1 MRQTSDCDGAKGK
14 SKSAGDVVIAQLTV
28 PTGKAYSAT
37 VNCQGHTVKGASKA
51 HANDKGLDYDSA
63 GVEFSFGAEVTVV
76 AATKSWPT

>member
-1 MRQTSDCDGAKGK
+1 LRQTSDCDGAKGN

-51 HANDKGLDYDSA
+51 HSNGKGLNYDSA
-63 GVEFSFGAEVTVV
+63 GIKFSFG
-76 AATKSWPT
+76 SGGDGGGGH